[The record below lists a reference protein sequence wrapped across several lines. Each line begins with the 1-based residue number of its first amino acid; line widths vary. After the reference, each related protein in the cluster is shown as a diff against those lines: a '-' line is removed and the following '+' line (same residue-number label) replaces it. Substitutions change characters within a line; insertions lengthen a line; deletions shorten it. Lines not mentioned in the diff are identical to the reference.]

1 MANFKDI
8 IKLTEHGNGKVF
20 VVDESG
26 EVKLVILT
34 VEDYQHLLL
43 AKLKRGIKDI
53 EAINR
58 EITKAQ
64 LSDDMTVVDLP
75 SNVSVPQATISQPS
89 EPETSVPQASNAHSR
104 VDLRSEVIDP
114 NFNFDAAPGEEY
126 ESIKPEFEDI

>member
-8 IKLTEHGNGKVF
+8 IKLTEHDNGKIF
-20 VVDESG
+20 VVDEEG
-26 EVKLVILT
+26 EVKLVMLK
-34 VEDYQHLLL
+34 VEDYQRLLL
-43 AKLKRGIKDI
+43 GKLKQGIKDI

-64 LSDDMTVVDLP
+64 LNDDMTVVDLP
-75 SNVSVPQATISQPS
+75 KNIPVQHEPAPQAPA
-89 EPETSVPQASNAHSR
+89 PQASNGHKR

>member
-1 MANFKDI
+1 MANFQDI
-8 IKLTEHGNGKVF
+8 IKLVEHDNGKVF
-20 VVDESG
+20 VVDEEG
-26 EVKLVILT
+26 EVKLVMLK
-34 VEDYQHLLL
+34 VEDYQRFLLG
-43 AKLKRGIKDI
+43 KLKQGIKDI

-64 LSDDMTVVDLP
+64 LADDMTVVDLP
-75 SNVSVPQATISQPS
+75 ADVPAPQAKVSD
-89 EPETSVPQASNAHSR
+89 VPRPPVPDH